1 MDDQME
7 CYLAIF
13 VETYYPS
20 AGHTSEGIVVEAAW
34 LQYQGDFG
42 VQKGVHGLYLDA
54 CEAEDDV
61 NEVWNDEKLLLKY
74 LHHRAES
81 CTGAASKELQMN
93 YPCSSGSF

>member
-1 MDDQME
+1 MEHECSNQQKMLCCASWDCKLFQVPLRDQMGEKKE

-42 VQKGVHGLYLDA
+42 VQKGAHGLCLDA
-54 CEAEDDV
+54 CGAEDDV
-61 NEVWNDEKLLLKY
+61 NVI
-74 LHHRAES
+74 
-81 CTGAASKELQMN
+81 
-93 YPCSSGSF
+93 